1 MIYYLEVIKEGLSIC
16 LDSDINF
23 YHHYQIGDIIEID
36 YIASNR
42 EVFINSPIINSKFK
56 FDGFI
61 VDWGKVNQKKFSVN
75 EVPINSCINS
85 KYIVDITKQII
96 RNEKLNEILNE
107 NDTKK
112 EHL

>member
-23 YHHYQIGDIIEID
+23 YHHYQIGDVIKID
-36 YIASNR
+36 YSASNR

-56 FDGFI
+56 FDGFT
-61 VDWGKVNQKKFSVN
+61 VDWGKVNQKKL
-75 EVPINSCINS
+75 PINSCINS

-107 NDTKK
+107 TDTKK
-112 EHL
+112 KHL